1 MFKKS
6 TTNKQLGLF
15 TTVSPLMCKC
25 ESKQYEDEKAWHMQF
40 YRNVTCNIDEDVF
53 RPLFDEKMGCL
64 TKAIRQLVAMSIPLQ
79 AIARCSW
86 INMRR
91 LFLYDIEM
99 SLRIA

>member
-40 YRNVTCNIDEDVF
+40 YRNVTCNIDEDGYCFILIELYKPKSV
-53 RPLFDEKMGCL
+53 
-64 TKAIRQLVAMSIPLQ
+64 IRKNRFHFVLKQNK
-79 AIARCSW
+79 RC
-86 INMRR
+86 I
-91 LFLYDIEM
+91 LC
-99 SLRIA
+99 

>member
-40 YRNVTCNIDEDVF
+40 YRNVTCNIDEDGYCF
-53 RPLFDEKMGCL
+53 ILIE
-64 TKAIRQLVAMSIPLQ
+64 
-79 AIARCSW
+79 
-86 INMRR
+86 
-91 LFLYDIEM
+91 LYKYC
-99 SLRIA
+99 RFH